1 MNPEADL
8 QDLKNALGALRFEL
22 DLDPAGPSERDA
34 LIHRLDDHIIPR
46 TRSLD
51 APLLSVIGGSTG
63 AGKSTI
69 VNALV
74 GAQVS
79 ASSVIRPTTRRPL
92 LLHASADEHWFS
104 DKRIL
109 PTLARV
115 RVAAEAAP
123 SPAQTEGAWSSI
135 ELREAATLPEGLAL
149 LDAPDIDSVV
159 DDNRRLAGQLLAA
172 ADLWV
177 FVTTAAR
184 YADAKAWEV
193 LDEAARRDIAVAV
206 VLNRVP
212 ASAEA
217 QIRAD
222 LAEHLERS
230 ALQEAPIFVVPELE
244 LTNGELP
251 TKYVRPLKEW
261 LERLA
266 ADAASRAALARR
278 TLRGAVGE
286 LLERTARVLEGA
298 RDQDEARQHALG
310 EIEDARRSALKAI
323 EDATADG
330 TLLRGE
336 VLARWQDIVGT
347 SDFFRSLESQISHW
361 RDRLWNALRGKPA
374 PVEPVESALEDGL
387 TSIVVDKAEAARQQ
401 VLSSWNRRP
410 ETQQLAR
417 ELSPLDEQILVE
429 KGAYLVRQW
438 QRSLLNRIREQ
449 SDSKKTTARIL
460 SIGVNVLGV
469 ALMLVI
475 FASTGGLTGAE
486 LGVAG
491 GTAVVAQRLLEA
503 VFGDQ
508 AVRTMA
514 RQAREDLLERVDGLL
529 NFVLADAMECLPEK
543 EPLEPVVEAANKVAE
558 GWLK

>member
-1 MNPEADL
+1 MSPEADL
-8 QDLKNALGALRFEL
+8 LQLRDALSALRFEM
-22 DLDPAGPSERDA
+22 DLATQWRPARDR
-34 LIHRLDDHIIPR
+34 LVHRLDDHIIPR
-46 TRSLD
+46 TRNLD
-51 APLLSVIGGSTG
+51 APLLGVIGGSTG

-69 VNALV
+69 INALV
-74 GAQVS
+74 GREVS

-92 LLHASADEHWFS
+92 LLHAKTDGRWFADQ
-104 DKRIL
+104 RIL
-109 PTLARV
+109 PSLARV
-115 RVAAEAAP
+115 RVEADAAP
-123 SPAQTEGAWSSI
+123 TPAEVKEAWTSI
-135 ELREAATLPEGLAL
+135 EIRECDSLQEGLAL

-159 DDNRRLAGQLLAA
+159 DDNRRLANQLLSA

-206 VLNRVP
+206 VLNRLP
-212 ASAEA
+212 AAQGA
-217 QIRAD
+217 QIEAD
-222 LAEHLERS
+222 LRSHLAESSLG
-230 ALQEAPIFVVPELE
+230 EAPVFQIPELALEQGKLPAQYVAE
-244 LTNGELP
+244 LKT
-251 TKYVRPLKEW
+251 W
-261 LERLA
+261 LNTLA
-266 ADAASRAALARR
+266 SDAASRSAIAKR
-278 TLRGAVGE
+278 TLKGAIGE
-286 LLERTARVLEGA
+286 LLERTQMVIGGAKDQDDAREHAISDIETARV
-298 RDQDEARQHALG
+298 DALDG
-310 EIEDARRSALKAI
+310 I

-347 SDFFRSLESQISHW
+347 SDFFRSLENQISHW

-374 PVEPVESALEDGL
+374 PVEPVEEALEDGL
-387 TSIVVDKAEAARQQ
+387 ASIVVDKAEQ
-401 VLSSWNRRP
+401 
-410 ETQQLAR
+410 AR
-417 ELSPLDEQILVE
+417 EQVALRWSKRAETRNLGAQLSPLDEQVLVE

-438 QRSLLNRIREQ
+438 QRSLLTRLREQ

-514 RQAREDLLERVDGLL
+514 REAREDLLSRVAELL
-529 NFVLADAMECLPEK
+529 DFVLADAYDAIPEAEPI
-543 EPLEPVVEAANKVAE
+543 EPLRQAANQVAQ
-558 GWLK
+558 GWK

>member
-1 MNPEADL
+1 MSPEADL
-8 QDLKNALGALRFEL
+8 LQLRDALSALRFEM
-22 DLDPAGPSERDA
+22 DLATQWRPARDG
-34 LIHRLDDHIIPR
+34 LVHRLDDHIIPR
-46 TRSLD
+46 TRNLD
-51 APLLSVIGGSTG
+51 APLLGVIGGSTG

-69 VNALV
+69 INALV
-74 GAQVS
+74 GREVS

-92 LLHASADEHWFS
+92 LLHAKTDGRWFADQ
-104 DKRIL
+104 RIL
-109 PTLARV
+109 PSLARV
-115 RVAAEAAP
+115 RVEADAAP
-123 SPAQTEGAWSSI
+123 TPAEVKEAWTSI
-135 ELREAATLPEGLAL
+135 EIRECDSLQEGLAL

-159 DDNRRLAGQLLAA
+159 DDNRRLANQLLSA

-206 VLNRVP
+206 VLNRLP
-212 ASAEA
+212 AAQGA
-217 QIRAD
+217 QIEAD
-222 LAEHLERS
+222 LRSHLAESSLG
-230 ALQEAPIFVVPELE
+230 EAPVFQIPELALEQGKLPAQYVAE
-244 LTNGELP
+244 LKT
-251 TKYVRPLKEW
+251 W
-261 LERLA
+261 LNTLA
-266 ADAASRAALARR
+266 SDAASRSAIAKR
-278 TLRGAVGE
+278 TLKGAIGE
-286 LLERTARVLEGA
+286 LLERTQMVIGGAKDQDDAREHAISDIETARV
-298 RDQDEARQHALG
+298 DALDG
-310 EIEDARRSALKAI
+310 I

-347 SDFFRSLESQISHW
+347 SDFFRSLENQISHW

-374 PVEPVESALEDGL
+374 PVEPVEEALEDGL
-387 TSIVVDKAEAARQQ
+387 ASIVVDKAEQ
-401 VLSSWNRRP
+401 
-410 ETQQLAR
+410 AR
-417 ELSPLDEQILVE
+417 EQVALRWSKRAETRNLGAQLSPLDEQVLVE

-438 QRSLLNRIREQ
+438 QRSLLTRLREQ

-514 RQAREDLLERVDGLL
+514 REAREDLLSRVAELL
-529 NFVLADAMECLPEK
+529 DFVLADAYDAIPEAEPI
-543 EPLEPVVEAANKVAE
+543 EPLRQAANQVAQ
-558 GWLK
+558 GWK

>member
-1 MNPEADL
+1 MSPEADL
-8 QDLKNALGALRFEL
+8 LQLRDALSALRFEM
-22 DLDPAGPSERDA
+22 DLATQWRPARDG
-34 LIHRLDDHIIPR
+34 LVHRLDDHIIPR
-46 TRSLD
+46 TRNLD
-51 APLLSVIGGSTG
+51 APLLGVIGGSTG

-69 VNALV
+69 INALV
-74 GAQVS
+74 GREVS

-92 LLHASADEHWFS
+92 LLHAKTDGRWFADQ
-104 DKRIL
+104 RIL
-109 PTLARV
+109 PSLARV
-115 RVAAEAAP
+115 RVEADAAP
-123 SPAQTEGAWSSI
+123 TPAEVKEAWTSI
-135 ELREAATLPEGLAL
+135 EIRECDSLQEGLAL

-159 DDNRRLAGQLLAA
+159 DDNRRLANQLLSA

-206 VLNRVP
+206 VLNRLP
-212 ASAEA
+212 AAQGA
-217 QIRAD
+217 QIEAD
-222 LAEHLERS
+222 LRSHLAESSLG
-230 ALQEAPIFVVPELE
+230 EAPVFQIPELALEQGKLPAQYVAE
-244 LTNGELP
+244 LKT
-251 TKYVRPLKEW
+251 W
-261 LERLA
+261 LNTLA
-266 ADAASRAALARR
+266 SDAASRSAIAKR
-278 TLRGAVGE
+278 TLKGAIGE
-286 LLERTARVLEGA
+286 LLERTQMVIGGAKDQDDAREHAISDIETARV
-298 RDQDEARQHALG
+298 DALDG
-310 EIEDARRSALKAI
+310 I

-347 SDFFRSLESQISHW
+347 SDFFRSLENQISHW

-374 PVEPVESALEDGL
+374 PVEPVEEALEDGL
-387 TSIVVDKAEAARQQ
+387 ASIVVDKAEQ
-401 VLSSWNRRP
+401 
-410 ETQQLAR
+410 AR
-417 ELSPLDEQILVE
+417 EQVALRWSKRADTRNLGAQLSPLDEQVLVE

-438 QRSLLNRIREQ
+438 QRSLLTRLREQ

-514 RQAREDLLERVDGLL
+514 REAREDLLSRVAELL
-529 NFVLADAMECLPEK
+529 DFVLADAYDAIPEAEPI
-543 EPLEPVVEAANKVAE
+543 EPLRQAANQVAQ
-558 GWLK
+558 GWK

>member
-1 MNPEADL
+1 MSPEADL
-8 QDLKNALGALRFEL
+8 LQLRDALSALRFEM
-22 DLDPAGPSERDA
+22 DLATQWRPARDG
-34 LIHRLDDHIIPR
+34 LVHRLDDHIIPR
-46 TRSLD
+46 TRNLD
-51 APLLSVIGGSTG
+51 APLLGVIGGSTG

-69 VNALV
+69 INALV
-74 GAQVS
+74 GREVS

-92 LLHASADEHWFS
+92 LLHAKTDGRWFADQ
-104 DKRIL
+104 RIL
-109 PTLARV
+109 PSLARV
-115 RVAAEAAP
+115 RVEADAAP
-123 SPAQTEGAWSSI
+123 TPAEVKEAWTSI
-135 ELREAATLPEGLAL
+135 EIRECDSLQEGLAL

-159 DDNRRLAGQLLAA
+159 DDNRRLANQLLSA

-206 VLNRVP
+206 VLNRLP
-212 ASAEA
+212 AAQGA
-217 QIRAD
+217 QIEAD
-222 LAEHLERS
+222 LRSHLAESSLG
-230 ALQEAPIFVVPELE
+230 EAPVFQIPELALEQGKLPAQYVAE
-244 LTNGELP
+244 LKT
-251 TKYVRPLKEW
+251 W
-261 LERLA
+261 LNTLA
-266 ADAASRAALARR
+266 SDAASRSAIAKR
-278 TLRGAVGE
+278 TLKGAIGE
-286 LLERTARVLEGA
+286 LLERTQMVIGGAKDQDDAREHAISDIETARV
-298 RDQDEARQHALG
+298 DALDG
-310 EIEDARRSALKAI
+310 I

-347 SDFFRSLESQISHW
+347 SDFFRSLENQISHW

-374 PVEPVESALEDGL
+374 PVEPVEEALEDGL
-387 TSIVVDKAEAARQQ
+387 ASIVVDKAEQ
-401 VLSSWNRRP
+401 
-410 ETQQLAR
+410 AR
-417 ELSPLDEQILVE
+417 EQVALRWSKRAETRNLGAQLSPLDEQVLVE

-438 QRSLLNRIREQ
+438 QRSLLTRLREQ

-514 RQAREDLLERVDGLL
+514 REAREGLL
-529 NFVLADAMECLPEK
+529 SRVAELLDFVLADAYDAIPEAEPI
-543 EPLEPVVEAANKVAE
+543 EPLRQAANQVAQ
-558 GWLK
+558 GWK

>member
-1 MNPEADL
+1 MSPEADL
-8 QDLKNALGALRFEL
+8 LQLRDALSALRFEM
-22 DLDPAGPSERDA
+22 DLATQWRPARDG
-34 LIHRLDDHIIPR
+34 LVHRLDDHIIPR
-46 TRSLD
+46 TRNLD
-51 APLLSVIGGSTG
+51 APLLGVIGGSTG

-69 VNALV
+69 INALV
-74 GAQVS
+74 GREVS
-79 ASSVIRPTTRRPL
+79 ASSVIRPTTRQPL
-92 LLHASADEHWFS
+92 LLHAKTDGRWFADQ
-104 DKRIL
+104 RIL
-109 PTLARV
+109 PSLARV
-115 RVAAEAAP
+115 RVEADAAP
-123 SPAQTEGAWSSI
+123 TPAEVKEAWTSI
-135 ELREAATLPEGLAL
+135 EIRECDSLQEGLAL

-159 DDNRRLAGQLLAA
+159 DDNRRLANQLLSA

-206 VLNRVP
+206 VLNRLP
-212 ASAEA
+212 AAQGA
-217 QIRAD
+217 QIEAD
-222 LAEHLERS
+222 LRSHLAESSLG
-230 ALQEAPIFVVPELE
+230 EAPVFQIPELALEQGKLPAQYVAE
-244 LTNGELP
+244 LKT
-251 TKYVRPLKEW
+251 W
-261 LERLA
+261 LNTLA
-266 ADAASRAALARR
+266 SDAASRSAIAKR
-278 TLRGAVGE
+278 TLKGAIGE
-286 LLERTARVLEGA
+286 LLERTQMVIGGAKDQDDAREHAISDIETARV
-298 RDQDEARQHALG
+298 DALDG
-310 EIEDARRSALKAI
+310 I

-347 SDFFRSLESQISHW
+347 SDFFRSLENQISHW

-374 PVEPVESALEDGL
+374 PVEPVEEALEDGL
-387 TSIVVDKAEAARQQ
+387 ASIVVDKAEQ
-401 VLSSWNRRP
+401 
-410 ETQQLAR
+410 AR
-417 ELSPLDEQILVE
+417 EQVALRWSKRAETRNLGAQLSPLDEQVLVE

-438 QRSLLNRIREQ
+438 QRSLLTRLREQ

-514 RQAREDLLERVDGLL
+514 REAREDLLSRVAELL
-529 NFVLADAMECLPEK
+529 DFVLADAYDAIPEAEPI
-543 EPLEPVVEAANKVAE
+543 EPLRQAANQVAQ
-558 GWLK
+558 GWK

>member
-1 MNPEADL
+1 MSPEADL
-8 QDLKNALGALRFEL
+8 LQLRDALSALRFEM
-22 DLDPAGPSERDA
+22 DLATQWRPARDG
-34 LIHRLDDHIIPR
+34 LVHRLDDHIIPR
-46 TRSLD
+46 TRNLD
-51 APLLSVIGGSTG
+51 APLLGVIGGSTG

-69 VNALV
+69 INALV
-74 GAQVS
+74 GREVS

-92 LLHASADEHWFS
+92 LLHAKTDGRWFADQ
-104 DKRIL
+104 RIL
-109 PTLARV
+109 PSLARV
-115 RVAAEAAP
+115 RVEADAAP
-123 SPAQTEGAWSSI
+123 TPAEVKEAWASI
-135 ELREAATLPEGLAL
+135 EIRECDSLQEGLAL

-159 DDNRRLAGQLLAA
+159 DDNRRLANQLLSA

-206 VLNRVP
+206 VLNRLP
-212 ASAEA
+212 AAQGA
-217 QIRAD
+217 QIEAD
-222 LAEHLERS
+222 LRSHLAESSLG
-230 ALQEAPIFVVPELE
+230 EAPVFQIPELALEQGKLPAQYVAE
-244 LTNGELP
+244 LKT
-251 TKYVRPLKEW
+251 W
-261 LERLA
+261 LNTLA
-266 ADAASRAALARR
+266 SDAASRSAIAKR
-278 TLRGAVGE
+278 TLKGAIGE
-286 LLERTARVLEGA
+286 LLERTQMVIGGAKDQDDAREHAISDIETARV
-298 RDQDEARQHALG
+298 DALDG
-310 EIEDARRSALKAI
+310 I

-347 SDFFRSLESQISHW
+347 SDFFRSLENQISHW

-374 PVEPVESALEDGL
+374 PVEPVEEALEDGL
-387 TSIVVDKAEAARQQ
+387 ASIVVDKAEQ
-401 VLSSWNRRP
+401 
-410 ETQQLAR
+410 AR
-417 ELSPLDEQILVE
+417 EQVALRWSKRAETRNLGAQLSPLDEQVLVE

-438 QRSLLNRIREQ
+438 QRSLLTRLREQ

-514 RQAREDLLERVDGLL
+514 REAREDLLSRVAELL
-529 NFVLADAMECLPEK
+529 DFVLADAYDAIPEAEPI
-543 EPLEPVVEAANKVAE
+543 EPLRQAANQVAQ
-558 GWLK
+558 GWK

>member
-1 MNPEADL
+1 MEAD
-8 QDLKNALGALRFEL
+8 
-22 DLDPAGPSERDA
+22 
-34 LIHRLDDHIIPR
+34 
-46 TRSLD
+46 
-51 APLLSVIGGSTG
+51 
-63 AGKSTI
+63 
-69 VNALV
+69 
-74 GAQVS
+74 
-79 ASSVIRPTTRRPL
+79 
-92 LLHASADEHWFS
+92 
-104 DKRIL
+104 
-109 PTLARV
+109 
-115 RVAAEAAP
+115 AAP
-123 SPAQTEGAWSSI
+123 TPAEVKEAWTSI
-135 ELREAATLPEGLAL
+135 EIRECDSLQEGLAL

-159 DDNRRLAGQLLAA
+159 DDNRRLANQLLSA

-206 VLNRVP
+206 VLNRLP
-212 ASAEA
+212 AAQGA
-217 QIRAD
+217 QIEAD
-222 LAEHLERS
+222 LRSHLAESSLG
-230 ALQEAPIFVVPELE
+230 EAPVFQIPELALEQGKLPAQYVAE
-244 LTNGELP
+244 LKT
-251 TKYVRPLKEW
+251 W
-261 LERLA
+261 LNTLA
-266 ADAASRAALARR
+266 SDAASRSAIAKR
-278 TLRGAVGE
+278 TLKGAIGE
-286 LLERTARVLEGA
+286 LLERTQMVIGGAKDQDDAREHAISDIETARV
-298 RDQDEARQHALG
+298 DALDG
-310 EIEDARRSALKAI
+310 I

-347 SDFFRSLESQISHW
+347 SDFFRSLENQISHW

-374 PVEPVESALEDGL
+374 PVEPVEEALEDGL
-387 TSIVVDKAEAARQQ
+387 ASIVVDKAEQ
-401 VLSSWNRRP
+401 
-410 ETQQLAR
+410 AR
-417 ELSPLDEQILVE
+417 EQVALRWSKRAETRNLGAQLSPLDEQVLVE

-438 QRSLLNRIREQ
+438 QRSLLTRLREQ

-514 RQAREDLLERVDGLL
+514 REAREDLLSRVAELL
-529 NFVLADAMECLPEK
+529 DFVLADAYDAIPEAEPI
-543 EPLEPVVEAANKVAE
+543 EPLRQAANQVAQ
-558 GWLK
+558 GWK

>member
-1 MNPEADL
+1 MSPEADL
-8 QDLKNALGALRFEL
+8 LQLRDALSALRFEM
-22 DLDPAGPSERDA
+22 DLATQWRPARDG
-34 LIHRLDDHIIPR
+34 LVHRLDDHIIPR
-46 TRSLD
+46 TRNLD
-51 APLLSVIGGSTG
+51 APLLGVIGGSTG

-69 VNALV
+69 INALV
-74 GAQVS
+74 GREVS

-92 LLHASADEHWFS
+92 LLHAKTDGRWFADQ
-104 DKRIL
+104 RIL
-109 PTLARV
+109 PSLARV
-115 RVAAEAAP
+115 RVEADAAP
-123 SPAQTEGAWSSI
+123 TPAEVKEAWTSI
-135 ELREAATLPEGLAL
+135 EIRECDSLQEGLAL

-159 DDNRRLAGQLLAA
+159 DDNRRLANQLLSA

-206 VLNRVP
+206 VLNRLP
-212 ASAEA
+212 AAQGA
-217 QIRAD
+217 QIEAD
-222 LAEHLERS
+222 LRSHLAESSLG
-230 ALQEAPIFVVPELE
+230 EAPVFQIPELALEQGKLPAQYVAE
-244 LTNGELP
+244 LKT
-251 TKYVRPLKEW
+251 W
-261 LERLA
+261 LNTLTS
-266 ADAASRAALARR
+266 DAASRSAIAKR
-278 TLRGAVGE
+278 TLKGAIGE
-286 LLERTARVLEGA
+286 LLERTQMVIGGAKDQDDAREHAISDIETARV
-298 RDQDEARQHALG
+298 DALDG
-310 EIEDARRSALKAI
+310 I

-347 SDFFRSLESQISHW
+347 SDFFRSLENQISHW

-374 PVEPVESALEDGL
+374 PVEPVEEALEDGL
-387 TSIVVDKAEAARQQ
+387 ASIVVDKAEQ
-401 VLSSWNRRP
+401 
-410 ETQQLAR
+410 AR
-417 ELSPLDEQILVE
+417 EQVALRWSKRAETRNLGAQLSPLDEQVLVE

-438 QRSLLNRIREQ
+438 QRSLLTRLREQ

-514 RQAREDLLERVDGLL
+514 REAREDLLSRVAELL
-529 NFVLADAMECLPEK
+529 DFVLADAYDAIPEAEPI
-543 EPLEPVVEAANKVAE
+543 EPLRQAANQVAQ
-558 GWLK
+558 GWK

>member
-1 MNPEADL
+1 MSPEADL
-8 QDLKNALGALRFEL
+8 LQLRDALSALRFEM
-22 DLDPAGPSERDA
+22 DLATQWRPARDG
-34 LIHRLDDHIIPR
+34 LVHRLDDHIIPR
-46 TRSLD
+46 TRNLD
-51 APLLSVIGGSTG
+51 APLLGVIGGSTG

-69 VNALV
+69 INALV
-74 GAQVS
+74 GREVS

-92 LLHASADEHWFS
+92 LLHAKTDGRWFADQ
-104 DKRIL
+104 RIL
-109 PTLARV
+109 PSLARV
-115 RVAAEAAP
+115 RVEADAAP
-123 SPAQTEGAWSSI
+123 TPAEVKEAWTSI
-135 ELREAATLPEGLAL
+135 EIRECDSLQEGLAL

-159 DDNRRLAGQLLAA
+159 DDNRRLANQLLSA

-206 VLNRVP
+206 VLNRLP
-212 ASAEA
+212 AAQGA
-217 QIRAD
+217 QIEAD
-222 LAEHLERS
+222 LRSHLAECSLG
-230 ALQEAPIFVVPELE
+230 EAPVFQIPELALEQGKLPAQYVAE
-244 LTNGELP
+244 LKT
-251 TKYVRPLKEW
+251 W
-261 LERLA
+261 LNTLA
-266 ADAASRAALARR
+266 SDAASRSAIAKR
-278 TLRGAVGE
+278 TLKGAIGE
-286 LLERTARVLEGA
+286 LLERTQMVIGGAKDQDDAREHAISDIETARV
-298 RDQDEARQHALG
+298 DALDG
-310 EIEDARRSALKAI
+310 I

-347 SDFFRSLESQISHW
+347 SDFFRSLENQISHW

-374 PVEPVESALEDGL
+374 PVEPVEEALEDGL
-387 TSIVVDKAEAARQQ
+387 ASIVVDKAEQ
-401 VLSSWNRRP
+401 
-410 ETQQLAR
+410 AR
-417 ELSPLDEQILVE
+417 EQVALRWSKRAETRNLGAQLSPLDEQVLVE

-438 QRSLLNRIREQ
+438 QRSLLTRLREQ

-514 RQAREDLLERVDGLL
+514 REAREDLLSRVAELL
-529 NFVLADAMECLPEK
+529 DFVLADAYDAIPEAEPI
-543 EPLEPVVEAANKVAE
+543 EPLRQAANQVAQ
-558 GWLK
+558 GWK

>member
-1 MNPEADL
+1 MSPEADL
-8 QDLKNALGALRFEL
+8 LQLRDALSALRFEM
-22 DLDPAGPSERDA
+22 DLATQWRPARDG
-34 LIHRLDDHIIPR
+34 LVHRLDDHIIPR
-46 TRSLD
+46 TRNLD
-51 APLLSVIGGSTG
+51 APLLGGIGGSTG

-69 VNALV
+69 INALV
-74 GAQVS
+74 GREVS

-92 LLHASADEHWFS
+92 LLHAKTDGRWFADQ
-104 DKRIL
+104 RIL
-109 PTLARV
+109 PSLARV
-115 RVAAEAAP
+115 RVEADAAP
-123 SPAQTEGAWSSI
+123 TPAEVKEAWTSI
-135 ELREAATLPEGLAL
+135 EIRECDSLQEGLAL

-159 DDNRRLAGQLLAA
+159 DDNRRLANQLLSA

-206 VLNRVP
+206 VLNRLP
-212 ASAEA
+212 AAQGA
-217 QIRAD
+217 QIEAD
-222 LAEHLERS
+222 LRSHLAESSLG
-230 ALQEAPIFVVPELE
+230 EAPVFQIPELALEQGKLPAQYVAE
-244 LTNGELP
+244 LKT
-251 TKYVRPLKEW
+251 W
-261 LERLA
+261 LNTLA
-266 ADAASRAALARR
+266 SDAASRSAIAKR
-278 TLRGAVGE
+278 TLKGAIGE
-286 LLERTARVLEGA
+286 LLERTQMVIGGAKDQDDAREHAISDIETARV
-298 RDQDEARQHALG
+298 DALDG
-310 EIEDARRSALKAI
+310 I

-347 SDFFRSLESQISHW
+347 SDFFRSLENQISHW

-374 PVEPVESALEDGL
+374 PVEPVEEALEDGL
-387 TSIVVDKAEAARQQ
+387 ASIVVDKAEQ
-401 VLSSWNRRP
+401 
-410 ETQQLAR
+410 AR
-417 ELSPLDEQILVE
+417 EQVALRWSKRAETRNLGAQLSPLDEQVLVE

-438 QRSLLNRIREQ
+438 QRSLLTRLREQ

-514 RQAREDLLERVDGLL
+514 REAREDLLSRVAELL
-529 NFVLADAMECLPEK
+529 DFVLADAYDAIPEAEPI
-543 EPLEPVVEAANKVAE
+543 EPLRQAANQVAQ
-558 GWLK
+558 GWK

>member
-1 MNPEADL
+1 MSPEADL
-8 QDLKNALGALRFEL
+8 LQLRDALSALRFEM
-22 DLDPAGPSERDA
+22 DLATQWRPARDG
-34 LIHRLDDHIIPR
+34 LVHRLDDHIIPR
-46 TRSLD
+46 TRNLD
-51 APLLSVIGGSTG
+51 APLLGVIGGSTG

-69 VNALV
+69 INALV
-74 GAQVS
+74 GREVS

-92 LLHASADEHWFS
+92 LLHAKTDGRWFADQ
-104 DKRIL
+104 RIL
-109 PTLARV
+109 PSLARV
-115 RVAAEAAP
+115 RVEADAAP
-123 SPAQTEGAWSSI
+123 TPAEVKEAWTSI
-135 ELREAATLPEGLAL
+135 EIRECDSLQEGLAL

-159 DDNRRLAGQLLAA
+159 DDNRRLANQLLSA

-206 VLNRVP
+206 VLNRLP
-212 ASAEA
+212 AAQGA
-217 QIRAD
+217 QIEAD
-222 LAEHLERS
+222 LRSHLAESSLG
-230 ALQEAPIFVVPELE
+230 EAPVFHIPELALEQGKLPAQYVAE
-244 LTNGELP
+244 LKT
-251 TKYVRPLKEW
+251 W
-261 LERLA
+261 LNTLA
-266 ADAASRAALARR
+266 SDAASRSAIAKR
-278 TLRGAVGE
+278 TLKGAIGE
-286 LLERTARVLEGA
+286 LLERTQMVIGGAKDQDDAREHAISDIETARV
-298 RDQDEARQHALG
+298 DALDG
-310 EIEDARRSALKAI
+310 I

-347 SDFFRSLESQISHW
+347 SDFFRSLENQISHW

-374 PVEPVESALEDGL
+374 PVEPVEEALEDGL
-387 TSIVVDKAEAARQQ
+387 ASIVVDKAEQ
-401 VLSSWNRRP
+401 
-410 ETQQLAR
+410 AR
-417 ELSPLDEQILVE
+417 EQVALRWSKRAETRNLGAQLSPLDEQVLVE

-438 QRSLLNRIREQ
+438 QRSLLTRLREQ

-514 RQAREDLLERVDGLL
+514 REAREDLLSRVAELL
-529 NFVLADAMECLPEK
+529 DFVLADAYDAIPEAEPI
-543 EPLEPVVEAANKVAE
+543 EPLRQAANQVAQ
-558 GWLK
+558 GWK

>member
-1 MNPEADL
+1 MSPEADL
-8 QDLKNALGALRFEL
+8 LQLLDALSALRFEM
-22 DLDPAGPSERDA
+22 DLATQWRPARDG
-34 LIHRLDDHIIPR
+34 LVHRLDDHIIPR
-46 TRSLD
+46 TRNLD
-51 APLLSVIGGSTG
+51 APLLGVIGGSTG

-69 VNALV
+69 INALV
-74 GAQVS
+74 GREVS

-92 LLHASADEHWFS
+92 LLHAKTDGRWFADQ
-104 DKRIL
+104 RIL
-109 PTLARV
+109 PSLARV
-115 RVAAEAAP
+115 RVEADAAP
-123 SPAQTEGAWSSI
+123 TPAEVKEAWTSI
-135 ELREAATLPEGLAL
+135 EIRECDSLQEGLAL

-159 DDNRRLAGQLLAA
+159 DDNRRLANQLLSA

-206 VLNRVP
+206 VLNRLP
-212 ASAEA
+212 AAQGA
-217 QIRAD
+217 QIEAD
-222 LAEHLERS
+222 LRSHLAESSLG
-230 ALQEAPIFVVPELE
+230 EAPVFQIPELALEQGKLPAQYVAE
-244 LTNGELP
+244 LKT
-251 TKYVRPLKEW
+251 W
-261 LERLA
+261 LNTLTS
-266 ADAASRAALARR
+266 DAASRSAIAKR
-278 TLRGAVGE
+278 TLKGAIGE
-286 LLERTARVLEGA
+286 LLERTQMVIGGAKDQDDAREHAISDIETARV
-298 RDQDEARQHALG
+298 DALDG
-310 EIEDARRSALKAI
+310 I

-347 SDFFRSLESQISHW
+347 SDFFRSLENQISHW

-374 PVEPVESALEDGL
+374 PVEPVEEALEDGL
-387 TSIVVDKAEAARQQ
+387 ASIVVDKAEQ
-401 VLSSWNRRP
+401 
-410 ETQQLAR
+410 AR
-417 ELSPLDEQILVE
+417 EQVALRWSKRAETRNLGAQLSPLDEQVLVE

-438 QRSLLNRIREQ
+438 QRSLLTRLREQ

-514 RQAREDLLERVDGLL
+514 REAREDLLSRVAELL
-529 NFVLADAMECLPEK
+529 DFVLADAYDAIPEAEPI
-543 EPLEPVVEAANKVAE
+543 EPLRQAANQVAQ
-558 GWLK
+558 GWK

>member
-1 MNPEADL
+1 MSPEADL
-8 QDLKNALGALRFEL
+8 LQLRDALSALRFEM
-22 DLDPAGPSERDA
+22 DLATQWRPARDG
-34 LIHRLDDHIIPR
+34 LVHRLDDHIIPR
-46 TRSLD
+46 TRNLD
-51 APLLSVIGGSTG
+51 APLLGVIGGSTG

-69 VNALV
+69 INALV
-74 GAQVS
+74 GREVS

-92 LLHASADEHWFS
+92 LLHAKTDGRWFADQ
-104 DKRIL
+104 RIL
-109 PTLARV
+109 PSLARV
-115 RVAAEAAP
+115 RVEADAAP
-123 SPAQTEGAWSSI
+123 TPAEVKEAWTSI
-135 ELREAATLPEGLAL
+135 EIRECDSLQEGLAL

-159 DDNRRLAGQLLAA
+159 DDNRRLANQLLSA

-206 VLNRVP
+206 VLNRLP
-212 ASAEA
+212 AAQGA
-217 QIRAD
+217 QIEAD
-222 LAEHLERS
+222 LRSHLAESSLG
-230 ALQEAPIFVVPELE
+230 EAPVFQIPELALEQGKLPAQYVAE
-244 LTNGELP
+244 LKT
-251 TKYVRPLKEW
+251 W
-261 LERLA
+261 LNTLTS
-266 ADAASRAALARR
+266 DAASRSAIAKR
-278 TLRGAVGE
+278 TLKGAIGE
-286 LLERTARVLEGA
+286 LLERTQMVIGGAKDQDDAREHAISDIETARV
-298 RDQDEARQHALG
+298 DALDG
-310 EIEDARRSALKAI
+310 I

-347 SDFFRSLESQISHW
+347 SDFFRSLENQISHW

-374 PVEPVESALEDGL
+374 PVEPVEEALEDGL
-387 TSIVVDKAEAARQQ
+387 ASIVVDKAEQ
-401 VLSSWNRRP
+401 
-410 ETQQLAR
+410 AR
-417 ELSPLDEQILVE
+417 EQVALHWSKRAETRNLGAQLSPLDEQVLVE

-438 QRSLLNRIREQ
+438 QRSLLTRLREQ

-514 RQAREDLLERVDGLL
+514 REAREDLLSRVAELL
-529 NFVLADAMECLPEK
+529 DFVLADAYDAIPEAEPI
-543 EPLEPVVEAANKVAE
+543 EPLRQAANQVAQ
-558 GWLK
+558 GWK

>member
-1 MNPEADL
+1 MSPEADL
-8 QDLKNALGALRFEL
+8 LQLRDALSALRFEM
-22 DLDPAGPSERDA
+22 DLATQWRPARDG
-34 LIHRLDDHIIPR
+34 LVHRLDDHIIPR
-46 TRSLD
+46 TRNLD
-51 APLLSVIGGSTG
+51 APLLGVIGGSTG

-69 VNALV
+69 INALV
-74 GAQVS
+74 GREVS

-92 LLHASADEHWFS
+92 LLHAKTDGRWFADQ
-104 DKRIL
+104 RIL
-109 PTLARV
+109 PSLARV
-115 RVAAEAAP
+115 RVEADAAP
-123 SPAQTEGAWSSI
+123 TPAEVKEAWTSI
-135 ELREAATLPEGLAL
+135 EIRECDSLQEGLAL

-159 DDNRRLAGQLLAA
+159 DDNRRLANQLLSA

-206 VLNRVP
+206 VLNRLP
-212 ASAEA
+212 AAQGA
-217 QIRAD
+217 QIEAD
-222 LAEHLERS
+222 LRSHLAESSLG
-230 ALQEAPIFVVPELE
+230 EAPVFQIPELALEQGKLPAQYVAE
-244 LTNGELP
+244 LKT
-251 TKYVRPLKEW
+251 W
-261 LERLA
+261 LNTLA
-266 ADAASRAALARR
+266 SDAASRSTIAKR
-278 TLRGAVGE
+278 TLKGAIGE
-286 LLERTARVLEGA
+286 LLERTQMVIGGAKDQDDAREHAISDIETARV
-298 RDQDEARQHALG
+298 DALDG
-310 EIEDARRSALKAI
+310 I

-347 SDFFRSLESQISHW
+347 SDFFRSLENQISHW

-374 PVEPVESALEDGL
+374 PVEPVEEALEDGL
-387 TSIVVDKAEAARQQ
+387 ASIVVDKAEQ
-401 VLSSWNRRP
+401 
-410 ETQQLAR
+410 AR
-417 ELSPLDEQILVE
+417 EQVALRWSKRAETRNLGAQLSPLDEQVLVE

-438 QRSLLNRIREQ
+438 QRSLLTRLREQ

-514 RQAREDLLERVDGLL
+514 REAREDLLSRVAELL
-529 NFVLADAMECLPEK
+529 DFVLADAYDAIPEAEPI
-543 EPLEPVVEAANKVAE
+543 EPLRQAANQVAQ
-558 GWLK
+558 GWK

>member
-1 MNPEADL
+1 MSPEADL
-8 QDLKNALGALRFEL
+8 LQLRDALSALRFEM
-22 DLDPAGPSERDA
+22 DLATQWRPARDG
-34 LIHRLDDHIIPR
+34 LVHRLDDHIIPR
-46 TRSLD
+46 TRNLD
-51 APLLSVIGGSTG
+51 APLLGVIGGSTG

-69 VNALV
+69 INALV
-74 GAQVS
+74 GREVS

-92 LLHASADEHWFS
+92 LLHAKTDGRWFADQ
-104 DKRIL
+104 RIL
-109 PTLARV
+109 PSLARV
-115 RVAAEAAP
+115 RVEADAAP
-123 SPAQTEGAWSSI
+123 TPAEVKEAWTSI
-135 ELREAATLPEGLAL
+135 EIRECDSLQEGLAL

-159 DDNRRLAGQLLAA
+159 DDNRRLANQLLSA

-177 FVTTAAR
+177 FVTTAAC

-206 VLNRVP
+206 VLNRLP
-212 ASAEA
+212 AAQGA
-217 QIRAD
+217 QIEAD
-222 LAEHLERS
+222 LRSHLAESSLG
-230 ALQEAPIFVVPELE
+230 EAPVFQIPELALEQGKLPAQYVAE
-244 LTNGELP
+244 LKT
-251 TKYVRPLKEW
+251 W
-261 LERLA
+261 LNTLA
-266 ADAASRAALARR
+266 SDAASRSAIAKR
-278 TLRGAVGE
+278 TLKGAIGE
-286 LLERTARVLEGA
+286 LLERTQMVIGGAKDQDDAREHAISDIETARV
-298 RDQDEARQHALG
+298 DALDG
-310 EIEDARRSALKAI
+310 I

-347 SDFFRSLESQISHW
+347 SDFFRSLENQISHW

-374 PVEPVESALEDGL
+374 PVEPVEEALEDGL
-387 TSIVVDKAEAARQQ
+387 ASIVVDKAEQ
-401 VLSSWNRRP
+401 
-410 ETQQLAR
+410 AR
-417 ELSPLDEQILVE
+417 EQVALRWSKRAETRNLGAQLSPLDEQVLVE

-438 QRSLLNRIREQ
+438 QRSLLTRLREQ

-514 RQAREDLLERVDGLL
+514 REAREDLLSRVAELL
-529 NFVLADAMECLPEK
+529 DFVLADAYDAIPEAEPI
-543 EPLEPVVEAANKVAE
+543 EPLRQAANQVAQ
-558 GWLK
+558 GWK

>member
-1 MNPEADL
+1 MSPEADL
-8 QDLKNALGALRFEL
+8 LQLRDALSALRFEM
-22 DLDPAGPSERDA
+22 DLATQWRPARDG
-34 LIHRLDDHIIPR
+34 LVHRLEDHIIPR
-46 TRSLD
+46 TRNLD
-51 APLLSVIGGSTG
+51 APLLGVIGGSTG

-69 VNALV
+69 INALV
-74 GAQVS
+74 GREVS

-92 LLHASADEHWFS
+92 LLHAKTDGRWFADQ
-104 DKRIL
+104 RIL
-109 PTLARV
+109 PSLARV
-115 RVAAEAAP
+115 RVEADAAP
-123 SPAQTEGAWSSI
+123 TPAEVKEAWTSI
-135 ELREAATLPEGLAL
+135 EIRECDSLQEGLAL

-159 DDNRRLAGQLLAA
+159 DDNRRLANQLLSA

-206 VLNRVP
+206 VLNRLP
-212 ASAEA
+212 AAQGA
-217 QIRAD
+217 QIEAD
-222 LAEHLERS
+222 LRSHLAESSLG
-230 ALQEAPIFVVPELE
+230 EAPVFQIPELALEQGKLPAQYVAE
-244 LTNGELP
+244 LKT
-251 TKYVRPLKEW
+251 W
-261 LERLA
+261 LNTLA
-266 ADAASRAALARR
+266 SDAASRSAIAKR
-278 TLRGAVGE
+278 TLKGAIGE
-286 LLERTARVLEGA
+286 LLERTQMVIGGAKDQDDAREHAISDIETARV
-298 RDQDEARQHALG
+298 DALDG
-310 EIEDARRSALKAI
+310 I

-347 SDFFRSLESQISHW
+347 SDFFRSLENQISHW

-374 PVEPVESALEDGL
+374 PVEPVEEALEDGL
-387 TSIVVDKAEAARQQ
+387 ASIVVDKAEQ
-401 VLSSWNRRP
+401 
-410 ETQQLAR
+410 AR
-417 ELSPLDEQILVE
+417 EQVALRWSKRAETRNLGAQLSPLDEQVLVE

-438 QRSLLNRIREQ
+438 QRSLLTRLREQ

-514 RQAREDLLERVDGLL
+514 REAREDLLSRVAELL
-529 NFVLADAMECLPEK
+529 DFVLADAYDAIPEAEPI
-543 EPLEPVVEAANKVAE
+543 EPLRQAANQVAQ
-558 GWLK
+558 GWK

>member
-1 MNPEADL
+1 MSPEADL
-8 QDLKNALGALRFEL
+8 LQLRDALSALRFEM
-22 DLDPAGPSERDA
+22 DLATQWRPARDG
-34 LIHRLDDHIIPR
+34 LVHRLDDHIIPR
-46 TRSLD
+46 TRNLD
-51 APLLSVIGGSTG
+51 APLLGVIGGSTG
-63 AGKSTI
+63 AGKSTVI
-69 VNALV
+69 NALV
-74 GAQVS
+74 GREVS

-92 LLHASADEHWFS
+92 LLHAKTDGRWFADQ
-104 DKRIL
+104 RIL
-109 PTLARV
+109 PSLARV
-115 RVAAEAAP
+115 RVEADAAP
-123 SPAQTEGAWSSI
+123 TPAEVKEAWTSI
-135 ELREAATLPEGLAL
+135 EIRECDSLQEGLAL

-159 DDNRRLAGQLLAA
+159 DDNRRLANQLLSA

-206 VLNRVP
+206 VLNRLP
-212 ASAEA
+212 AAQGA
-217 QIRAD
+217 QIEAD
-222 LAEHLERS
+222 LRSHLAESSLG
-230 ALQEAPIFVVPELE
+230 EAPVFQIPELALEQGKLPAQYVAE
-244 LTNGELP
+244 LKT
-251 TKYVRPLKEW
+251 W
-261 LERLA
+261 LNTLA
-266 ADAASRAALARR
+266 SDAASRSAIAKR
-278 TLRGAVGE
+278 TLKGAIGE
-286 LLERTARVLEGA
+286 LLERTQMVIGGAKDQDDAREHAISDIETARV
-298 RDQDEARQHALG
+298 DALDG
-310 EIEDARRSALKAI
+310 I

-347 SDFFRSLESQISHW
+347 SDFFRSLENQISHW

-374 PVEPVESALEDGL
+374 PVEPVEEALEDGL
-387 TSIVVDKAEAARQQ
+387 ASIVVDKAEQ
-401 VLSSWNRRP
+401 
-410 ETQQLAR
+410 AR
-417 ELSPLDEQILVE
+417 EQVALRWSKRAETRNLGAQLSPLDEQVLVE

-438 QRSLLNRIREQ
+438 QRSLLTRLREQ

-514 RQAREDLLERVDGLL
+514 REAREDLLSRVAELL
-529 NFVLADAMECLPEK
+529 DFVLADAYDAIPEAEPI
-543 EPLEPVVEAANKVAE
+543 EPLRQAANQVAQ
-558 GWLK
+558 GWK

>member
-1 MNPEADL
+1 MSPEADL
-8 QDLKNALGALRFEL
+8 LQLRDALSALRFEM
-22 DLDPAGPSERDA
+22 DLATQWRPARDG
-34 LIHRLDDHIIPR
+34 LVHRLDDHIIPR
-46 TRSLD
+46 TRNLD
-51 APLLSVIGGSTG
+51 APLLGVIGGSTG

-69 VNALV
+69 INALV
-74 GAQVS
+74 GREVS

-92 LLHASADEHWFS
+92 LLHAKTDGRWFADQ
-104 DKRIL
+104 RIL
-109 PTLARV
+109 PSLARV
-115 RVAAEAAP
+115 RVEADAAP
-123 SPAQTEGAWSSI
+123 TPAEVKEAWTSI
-135 ELREAATLPEGLAL
+135 EIRECDSLQEGLAL

-159 DDNRRLAGQLLAA
+159 DDNRRLANQLLSA

-206 VLNRVP
+206 VLNRLP
-212 ASAEA
+212 AAQGA
-217 QIRAD
+217 QIEAD
-222 LAEHLERS
+222 LRSHLAESSLG
-230 ALQEAPIFVVPELE
+230 EAPVFQIPELALEQGKLPAQYVAE
-244 LTNGELP
+244 LKT
-251 TKYVRPLKEW
+251 W
-261 LERLA
+261 LNTLA
-266 ADAASRAALARR
+266 SDAASRSAIAKR
-278 TLRGAVGE
+278 TLKGAIGE
-286 LLERTARVLEGA
+286 LLERTQMVIGGAKDQDDAREHAISDIETARV
-298 RDQDEARQHALG
+298 DALDG
-310 EIEDARRSALKAI
+310 I

-347 SDFFRSLESQISHW
+347 SDFFRSLENQISHW

-374 PVEPVESALEDGL
+374 PVEPVEEALEDGL
-387 TSIVVDKAEAARQQ
+387 ASIVVDKAEQ
-401 VLSSWNRRP
+401 
-410 ETQQLAR
+410 AR
-417 ELSPLDEQILVE
+417 EQVALRWSKRAETRNLGAQLSPLDQQVLVE
-429 KGAYLVRQW
+429 KGAYLVREW
-438 QRSLLNRIREQ
+438 QRSLLTRLREQ

-514 RQAREDLLERVDGLL
+514 REAREDLLSRVAELL
-529 NFVLADAMECLPEK
+529 DFVLADAYDAIPEAEPI
-543 EPLEPVVEAANKVAE
+543 EPLRQAANQVAQ
-558 GWLK
+558 GWK

>member
-1 MNPEADL
+1 MSPEADL
-8 QDLKNALGALRFEL
+8 LQLRDALSALRFEM
-22 DLDPAGPSERDA
+22 DLATQWRPARDG
-34 LIHRLDDHIIPR
+34 LVHRLDDHIIPR
-46 TRSLD
+46 TRNLD
-51 APLLSVIGGSTG
+51 APLLGVIGGSTG

-69 VNALV
+69 INALV
-74 GAQVS
+74 GREVS

-92 LLHASADEHWFS
+92 LLHAKTDGRWFADQ
-104 DKRIL
+104 RIL
-109 PTLARV
+109 PSLARV
-115 RVAAEAAP
+115 RVEADAAP
-123 SPAQTEGAWSSI
+123 TPAEVKEAWTSI
-135 ELREAATLPEGLAL
+135 EIRECDSLQEGLAL

-159 DDNRRLAGQLLAA
+159 DDNRRLANQLLSA

-206 VLNRVP
+206 VLNRLP
-212 ASAEA
+212 AAQGA
-217 QIRAD
+217 QIEAD
-222 LAEHLERS
+222 LRSHLAESSLG
-230 ALQEAPIFVVPELE
+230 EAPVFQIPELALEQGKLPAQYVAE
-244 LTNGELP
+244 LKT
-251 TKYVRPLKEW
+251 W
-261 LERLA
+261 LNTLA
-266 ADAASRAALARR
+266 SDAASRSAIAKR
-278 TLRGAVGE
+278 TLKGAIGE
-286 LLERTARVLEGA
+286 LLERTQMVIGGAKDQDDAREHAISDIETARV
-298 RDQDEARQHALG
+298 DALDG
-310 EIEDARRSALKAI
+310 I

-347 SDFFRSLESQISHW
+347 SDFFRSLENQISHW

-374 PVEPVESALEDGL
+374 PVEPVEEALEDGL
-387 TSIVVDKAEAARQQ
+387 ASIVVDKAEQ
-401 VLSSWNRRP
+401 
-410 ETQQLAR
+410 AR
-417 ELSPLDEQILVE
+417 EQVALRWSNRAETRNLGAQLSPLDEQVLVE

-438 QRSLLNRIREQ
+438 QRSLLTRLREQ

-514 RQAREDLLERVDGLL
+514 REAREDLLSRVAELL
-529 NFVLADAMECLPEK
+529 DFVLADAYDAIPEAEPI
-543 EPLEPVVEAANKVAE
+543 EPLRQAANQVAQ
-558 GWLK
+558 GWK

>member
-1 MNPEADL
+1 MSPEADL
-8 QDLKNALGALRFEL
+8 LQLRDALSALRFEM
-22 DLDPAGPSERDA
+22 DLATQWRPARDG
-34 LIHRLDDHIIPR
+34 LVHRLDDHIIPR
-46 TRSLD
+46 TRNLD
-51 APLLSVIGGSTG
+51 APLLGVIGGSTG

-69 VNALV
+69 INALV
-74 GAQVS
+74 GREVS

-92 LLHASADEHWFS
+92 LLHAKTDGRWFADQ
-104 DKRIL
+104 RIL
-109 PTLARV
+109 PSLARV
-115 RVAAEAAP
+115 RVEADAAP
-123 SPAQTEGAWSSI
+123 TPAEVKEAWTSI
-135 ELREAATLPEGLAL
+135 EIRECDSLQEGLAL

-159 DDNRRLAGQLLAA
+159 DDNRRLANQLLSA

-206 VLNRVP
+206 VLNRLP
-212 ASAEA
+212 AAQGA
-217 QIRAD
+217 QIEAD
-222 LAEHLERS
+222 LRSHLAESSLG
-230 ALQEAPIFVVPELE
+230 EAPVFQIPELALEQRKLPAQYVAE
-244 LTNGELP
+244 LKT
-251 TKYVRPLKEW
+251 W
-261 LERLA
+261 LNTLA
-266 ADAASRAALARR
+266 SDAASRSAIAKR
-278 TLRGAVGE
+278 TLKGAIGE
-286 LLERTARVLEGA
+286 LLERTQMVIGGAKDQDDAREHAISDIETARV
-298 RDQDEARQHALG
+298 DALDG
-310 EIEDARRSALKAI
+310 I

-347 SDFFRSLESQISHW
+347 SDFFRSLENQISHW

-374 PVEPVESALEDGL
+374 PVEPVEEALEDGL
-387 TSIVVDKAEAARQQ
+387 ASIVVDKAEQ
-401 VLSSWNRRP
+401 
-410 ETQQLAR
+410 AR
-417 ELSPLDEQILVE
+417 EQVALRWSKRAETRNLGAQLSPLDEQVLVE

-438 QRSLLNRIREQ
+438 QRSLLTRLREQ

-514 RQAREDLLERVDGLL
+514 REAREGLL
-529 NFVLADAMECLPEK
+529 SRVAELLDFVLADAYDAIPEAEPI
-543 EPLEPVVEAANKVAE
+543 EPLRQAANQVAQ
-558 GWLK
+558 GWK

>member
-1 MNPEADL
+1 MSPEADL
-8 QDLKNALGALRFEL
+8 LQLRDALSALRFEM
-22 DLDPAGPSERDA
+22 DLATQWRPARDG
-34 LIHRLDDHIIPR
+34 LVHRLDDHIIPR
-46 TRSLD
+46 TRNLD
-51 APLLSVIGGSTG
+51 APLLGVIGGSTG

-69 VNALV
+69 INALV
-74 GAQVS
+74 GREVS

-92 LLHASADEHWFS
+92 LLHAKTDGRWFADQ
-104 DKRIL
+104 RIL
-109 PTLARV
+109 PSLARV
-115 RVAAEAAP
+115 RVEADAAP
-123 SPAQTEGAWSSI
+123 TPADVKESWTSI
-135 ELREAATLPEGLAL
+135 EIRECDSLQEGLAL

-159 DDNRRLAGQLLAA
+159 DDNRRLANQLLSA

-206 VLNRVP
+206 VLNRLP
-212 ASAEA
+212 AAQGA
-217 QIRAD
+217 QIEAD
-222 LAEHLERS
+222 LRSHLAESSLG
-230 ALQEAPIFVVPELE
+230 EAPVCQIPELALEQGKLPAQYVAE
-244 LTNGELP
+244 LKT
-251 TKYVRPLKEW
+251 W
-261 LERLA
+261 LNTLA
-266 ADAASRAALARR
+266 SDAASRSAIAKR
-278 TLRGAVGE
+278 TLKGAIGE
-286 LLERTARVLEGA
+286 LLERTQMVIGGAKDQDDAREHAISDIETARV
-298 RDQDEARQHALG
+298 DALDG
-310 EIEDARRSALKAI
+310 I

-347 SDFFRSLESQISHW
+347 SDFFRSLENQISHW

-374 PVEPVESALEDGL
+374 PVEPVEEALEDGL
-387 TSIVVDKAEAARQQ
+387 ASIVVDKAEQ
-401 VLSSWNRRP
+401 
-410 ETQQLAR
+410 AR
-417 ELSPLDEQILVE
+417 EQVALRWSKRAETRNLGAQLSPLDEQVLVE

-438 QRSLLNRIREQ
+438 QRSLLTRLREQ

-514 RQAREDLLERVDGLL
+514 REAREDLLSRVAELL
-529 NFVLADAMECLPEK
+529 DFVLADAYDAIPEAEPI
-543 EPLEPVVEAANKVAE
+543 EPLRQAANQVAQ
-558 GWLK
+558 GWK

>member
-1 MNPEADL
+1 MSPEADL
-8 QDLKNALGALRFEL
+8 LQLRDALSALRFEM
-22 DLDPAGPSERDA
+22 DLATQWRPARDG
-34 LIHRLDDHIIPR
+34 LVHRLDDHIIPR
-46 TRSLD
+46 TRNLD
-51 APLLSVIGGSTG
+51 APLLGVIGGSTG

-69 VNALV
+69 INALV
-74 GAQVS
+74 GREVS

-92 LLHASADEHWFS
+92 LLHAKTDGRWFADQ
-104 DKRIL
+104 RIL
-109 PTLARV
+109 PSLARV
-115 RVAAEAAP
+115 RVEADAAP
-123 SPAQTEGAWSSI
+123 TPAEVKEAWTSI
-135 ELREAATLPEGLAL
+135 EIRECDSLQEGLAL

-159 DDNRRLAGQLLAA
+159 DDNRRLANQLLSA
-172 ADLWV
+172 ADLWI

-206 VLNRVP
+206 VLNRLP
-212 ASAEA
+212 AAQGA
-217 QIRAD
+217 QIEAD
-222 LAEHLERS
+222 LRSHLAESSLG
-230 ALQEAPIFVVPELE
+230 EAPVFQIPELALEQGKLPAQYVAE
-244 LTNGELP
+244 LKT
-251 TKYVRPLKEW
+251 W
-261 LERLA
+261 LNTLA
-266 ADAASRAALARR
+266 SDAASRSAIAKR
-278 TLRGAVGE
+278 TLKGAIGE
-286 LLERTARVLEGA
+286 LLERTQMVIGGAKDQDDAREHAISDIETARV
-298 RDQDEARQHALG
+298 DALDG
-310 EIEDARRSALKAI
+310 I

-347 SDFFRSLESQISHW
+347 SDFFRSLENQISHW

-374 PVEPVESALEDGL
+374 PVEPVEEALEDGL
-387 TSIVVDKAEAARQQ
+387 ASIVVDKAEQ
-401 VLSSWNRRP
+401 
-410 ETQQLAR
+410 AR
-417 ELSPLDEQILVE
+417 EQVALRWSKRAETRNLGAQLSPLDEQVLVE

-438 QRSLLNRIREQ
+438 QRSLLTRLREQ

-514 RQAREDLLERVDGLL
+514 REAREDLLSRVAELL
-529 NFVLADAMECLPEK
+529 DFVLADAYDAIPEAEPI
-543 EPLEPVVEAANKVAE
+543 EPLRQAANQVAQ
-558 GWLK
+558 GWK

>member
-1 MNPEADL
+1 MSPEADL
-8 QDLKNALGALRFEL
+8 LQLRDALSALRFEM
-22 DLDPAGPSERDA
+22 DLATQWRPARDG
-34 LIHRLDDHIIPR
+34 LVHRLDDHIIPR
-46 TRSLD
+46 TRNLD
-51 APLLSVIGGSTG
+51 APLLGVIGGSTG

-69 VNALV
+69 INALV
-74 GAQVS
+74 GREVS

-92 LLHASADEHWFS
+92 LLHAKTDGRWFADQ
-104 DKRIL
+104 RIL
-109 PTLARV
+109 PSLARV
-115 RVAAEAAP
+115 RVEADAAP
-123 SPAQTEGAWSSI
+123 TPAEVKEAWTSI
-135 ELREAATLPEGLAL
+135 EIRECDSLQEGLAL

-159 DDNRRLAGQLLAA
+159 DDNRRLANQLLSA

-206 VLNRVP
+206 VLNRLP
-212 ASAEA
+212 AAQGA
-217 QIRAD
+217 QIEAD
-222 LAEHLERS
+222 LRSHLAESSLG
-230 ALQEAPIFVVPELE
+230 EAPVFQIPELALEQGKLPAQYVAE
-244 LTNGELP
+244 LKT
-251 TKYVRPLKEW
+251 W
-261 LERLA
+261 LNTLA
-266 ADAASRAALARR
+266 SDAASRSAIAKR
-278 TLRGAVGE
+278 TLKGAIGE
-286 LLERTARVLEGA
+286 LLERSQMVIGGAKDQDDAREHAISDIETARV
-298 RDQDEARQHALG
+298 DALDG
-310 EIEDARRSALKAI
+310 I

-347 SDFFRSLESQISHW
+347 SDFFRSLENQISHW

-374 PVEPVESALEDGL
+374 PVEPVEEALEDGL
-387 TSIVVDKAEAARQQ
+387 ASIVVDKAEQ
-401 VLSSWNRRP
+401 
-410 ETQQLAR
+410 AR
-417 ELSPLDEQILVE
+417 EQVALRWSKRAETRNLGAQLSPLDEQVLVE

-438 QRSLLNRIREQ
+438 QRSLLTRLREQ

-514 RQAREDLLERVDGLL
+514 REAREDLLSRVAELL
-529 NFVLADAMECLPEK
+529 DFVLADAYDAIPEAEPI
-543 EPLEPVVEAANKVAE
+543 EPLRQAANQVAQ
-558 GWLK
+558 GWK

>member
-1 MNPEADL
+1 MSPEADL
-8 QDLKNALGALRFEL
+8 LQLRDALSALRFEM
-22 DLDPAGPSERDA
+22 DLATQWRPARDG
-34 LIHRLDDHIIPR
+34 LVHRLDDHIIPR
-46 TRSLD
+46 TRNLD
-51 APLLSVIGGSTG
+51 APLLGVIGGSTG

-69 VNALV
+69 INALV
-74 GAQVS
+74 GREVL

-92 LLHASADEHWFS
+92 LLHAKTDGRWFADQ
-104 DKRIL
+104 RIL
-109 PTLARV
+109 PSLARV
-115 RVAAEAAP
+115 RVEADAAP
-123 SPAQTEGAWSSI
+123 TPAEVKEAWTSI
-135 ELREAATLPEGLAL
+135 EIRECDSLQEGLAL

-159 DDNRRLAGQLLAA
+159 DDNRRLANQLLSA

-206 VLNRVP
+206 VLNRLP
-212 ASAEA
+212 AAQGA
-217 QIRAD
+217 QIEAD
-222 LAEHLERS
+222 LRSHLAESSLG
-230 ALQEAPIFVVPELE
+230 EAPVFQIPELALEQGKLPAQYVAE
-244 LTNGELP
+244 LKT
-251 TKYVRPLKEW
+251 W
-261 LERLA
+261 LNTLTS
-266 ADAASRAALARR
+266 DAASRSAIAKR
-278 TLRGAVGE
+278 TLKGAIGE
-286 LLERTARVLEGA
+286 LLERTQMVIGGAKDQDDAREHAISDIETARV
-298 RDQDEARQHALG
+298 DALDG
-310 EIEDARRSALKAI
+310 I

-347 SDFFRSLESQISHW
+347 SDFFRSLENQISHW

-374 PVEPVESALEDGL
+374 PVEPVEEALEDGL
-387 TSIVVDKAEAARQQ
+387 ASIVVDKAEQ
-401 VLSSWNRRP
+401 
-410 ETQQLAR
+410 AR
-417 ELSPLDEQILVE
+417 EQVALRWSKRAETRNLGAQLSPLDEQVLVE

-438 QRSLLNRIREQ
+438 QRSLLTRLREQ

-514 RQAREDLLERVDGLL
+514 REAREDLLSRVAELL
-529 NFVLADAMECLPEK
+529 DFVLADAYDAIPEAEPI
-543 EPLEPVVEAANKVAE
+543 EPLRQAANQVAQ
-558 GWLK
+558 GWK

>member
-1 MNPEADL
+1 MSPEADL
-8 QDLKNALGALRFEL
+8 LQLRDALSALRFEM
-22 DLDPAGPSERDA
+22 DLATQWRPARDG
-34 LIHRLDDHIIPR
+34 LVHRLNDHIIPR
-46 TRSLD
+46 TRNLD
-51 APLLSVIGGSTG
+51 APLLGVIGGSTG

-69 VNALV
+69 INALV
-74 GAQVS
+74 GREVS

-92 LLHASADEHWFS
+92 LLHAKTDGRWFADQ
-104 DKRIL
+104 RIL
-109 PTLARV
+109 PSLARV
-115 RVAAEAAP
+115 RVEADAAP
-123 SPAQTEGAWSSI
+123 TPAEVKEAWTSI
-135 ELREAATLPEGLAL
+135 EIRECDSLQEGLAL

-159 DDNRRLAGQLLAA
+159 DDNRRLANQLLSA

-206 VLNRVP
+206 VLNRLP
-212 ASAEA
+212 AAQGA
-217 QIRAD
+217 QIEAD
-222 LAEHLERS
+222 LRSHLAESSLG
-230 ALQEAPIFVVPELE
+230 EAPVFQIPELALEQGKLPAQYVAE
-244 LTNGELP
+244 LKT
-251 TKYVRPLKEW
+251 W
-261 LERLA
+261 LNTLA
-266 ADAASRAALARR
+266 SDAASRSAIAKR
-278 TLRGAVGE
+278 TLKGAIGE
-286 LLERTARVLEGA
+286 LLERTQMVIGGAKDQDDAREHAISDIETARV
-298 RDQDEARQHALG
+298 DALDG
-310 EIEDARRSALKAI
+310 I

-347 SDFFRSLESQISHW
+347 SDFFRSLENQISHW

-374 PVEPVESALEDGL
+374 PVEPVEEALEDGL
-387 TSIVVDKAEAARQQ
+387 ASIVVDKAEQ
-401 VLSSWNRRP
+401 
-410 ETQQLAR
+410 AR
-417 ELSPLDEQILVE
+417 EQVALRWSKRAETRNLGAQLSPLDEQVLVE

-438 QRSLLNRIREQ
+438 QRSLLTRLREQ

-514 RQAREDLLERVDGLL
+514 REAREDLLSRVAELL
-529 NFVLADAMECLPEK
+529 DFVLADAYDAIPEAEPI
-543 EPLEPVVEAANKVAE
+543 EPLRQAANQVAQ
-558 GWLK
+558 GWK